1 VLPVISLLLS
11 AIAVLAILTMVGGGP
26 ALWLGR
32 RLPAPFVLAPV
43 LGLAL
48 SAALLST
55 VAPVLPMAVA
65 AWVILLPAVILSAA
79 WALAQARMLPR
90 PRAVDVVV
98 PVTAGAAG
106 FLLAALPGLVRNTLG
121 PFGITAFDALGYI
134 QADTWLEHHTTRDV
148 PTGQAA
154 HDLTLLY
161 GHATTTGGVRI
172 GVSLIGAS
180 IAELLHVSPDEN
192 TLPFLVALF
201 ALLPL
206 VIWFVARLLGAGRL
220 AAALGA
226 AFGLSPALLSLIADS
241 AMANLAGLALITPLL
256 ALTARAVLG
265 RPRIAE
271 LALAALLLAGLVAI
285 FPEFLPPVAAVLAI
299 TVIARFAVD
308 ARRGRWSWRSIR
320 TSVAPVV
327 GVVLPAIIVSPVAAT
342 RAIDYLRLVAGAG
355 QNLDSLPL
363 RHLSRENVIPWAFG
377 TLHLYQLPR
386 FSLLSGLEQKLVL
399 ALAAALSVLVLMTL
413 LSRRLLTTVV
423 VFAPV
428 AVASVW
434 GLTAYR
440 RYQHHMCEYCLW
452 KSLTFIL
459 PFLGIGVATGASALW
474 ARARR
479 YRDFREV
486 GAVLLV
492 VSLAGLA
499 GLAHGDY
506 GVVRAEIET
515 PASVPEDL
523 RDLVNDVHLP
533 PRAGLFLEAADA
545 SAAPP
550 WSLPETYFLARHTGS
565 RELSYASQGN
575 ASAYLAASL
584 VVYSPGYEY
593 VLTPFSGMLTDRK
606 LVKRIGA
613 FGVYRRARF
622 DAAIVDSGWSMD
634 PSEGTHAVP
643 WITGPFQLW
652 ISSPVKRTVSLRLDL
667 TGPAAGQTSF
677 TFSADG
683 RLLAVVGTKDR
694 RHLCVTVPA
703 NGSSTKVFVQPA
715 FTTPV
720 VFPAR
725 ATEQQPI
732 GTPPKLLGLAGLHVR
747 AGSCGDGF
755 VDRSDLIGFGQG
767 WYPGENSGPSLRG
780 FRWMQSDSTLVIG
793 GKGQRR
799 EALELETAAT
809 SLLVPRRLT
818 VRVNGRLV
826 GSFRIRPGWKYRELR
841 LPIPA
846 GVGPA
851 VITFAARPGAQPASV
866 VTPGDTRKLSLA
878 FLEPTLRIVSSTGY
892 RRARNASASRAASG
906 VPIS

>member
-1 VLPVISLLLS
+1 MTGLHVLLYGAAFLV
-11 AIAVLAILTMVGGGP
+11 VFTMIGSGP
-26 ALWLGR
+26 TLRLGR
-32 RLPAPFVLAPV
+32 QLPAPFVLAPV

-48 SAALLST
+48 SAAVLST
-55 VAPVLPMAVA
+55 VAPVLSMAVA
-65 AWVILLPAVILSAA
+65 AWVVLIPAALLSAA
-79 WALAQARMLPR
+79 WALAQSRLLPR
-90 PRAVDVVV
+90 PNVVDVVV
-98 PVTAGAAG
+98 PVTAGTAG
-106 FLLAALPGLVRNTLG
+106 FLLAALPALVRNTLG

-134 QADTWLEHHTTRDV
+134 QTDTWLEHHTTRDV

-161 GHATTTGGVRI
+161 GHASTTGGVRI

-180 IAELLHVSPDEN
+180 AGNLLHISPDES
-192 TLPFLVALF
+192 TLPLLVALF
-201 ALLPL
+201 ALLPI

-241 AMANLAGLALITPLL
+241 AMANLAGLALIPPLI

-265 RPRIAE
+265 RPRFAE
-271 LALAALLLAGLVAI
+271 VALAALLLAGLVAI
-285 FPEFLPPVAAVLAI
+285 FPEFLPPVAAVLALI
-299 TVIARFAVD
+299 VIAKFVVEG
-308 ARRGRWSWRSIR
+308 RRGRLSWSGFRR
-320 TSVAPVV
+320 SVAPVL
-327 GVVLPAIIVSPVAAT
+327 GVVLPAIIISPVAAT

-355 QNLDSLPL
+355 ENFDSLPL
-363 RHLSRENVIPWAFG
+363 RHLSRENVLPWAFG

-399 ALAAALSVLVLMTL
+399 ALAAALSLLVLMTL

-423 VFAPV
+423 VFAPI

-452 KSLTFIL
+452 KSLTFML

-474 ARARR
+474 SRARR

-486 GAVLLV
+486 GAVLLL

-506 GVVRAEIET
+506 GVLRAEYET

-523 RDLVNDVHLP
+523 REVVNDVHLP
-533 PRAGLFLEAADA
+533 SRAGLFLEAADA

-565 RELSYASQGN
+565 RELSYASEGN
-575 ASAYLAASL
+575 ASAYLAASA

-593 VLTPFSGMLTDRK
+593 VLTPFSGMHTDRK
-606 LVKRIGA
+606 LVKRVGA

-622 DAAIVDSGWSMD
+622 DAAVVDSGWSMD
-634 PSEGTHAVP
+634 SSEGTRAVP

-652 ISSPVKRTVSLRLDL
+652 ISTPVKRTLSLRLDL

-683 RLLAVVGTKDR
+683 KPVAVAGTKDR

-703 NGSSTKVFVQPA
+703 SGMSTKLLAQPA

-747 AGSCGDGF
+747 AGSCGSPF

-793 GKGQRR
+793 AKGQRR

-809 SLLVPRRLT
+809 SLLVRRRLT

-826 GSFRIRPGWKYRELR
+826 GTFRIKPGWKYRQLR

-846 GVGPA
+846 GFGPA